1 MMLFLKKN
9 KVYALYGFI
18 SLIAI
23 VWNVLTMEHSIP
35 WCDEVM
41 LADTPAT
48 MHFYGEWSTTAFNAM
63 GEGSKPF
70 SVYLPLYTW
79 VLYAWISVLG
89 FSFLKVRLCELLTAV
104 ILGGAMLNLGRQISN
119 KNLSLFSVLFFS
131 LGFWFT
137 DLLLETY
144 RLARPD
150 ILGALMTV
158 FFAIYV
164 VKHIKSSRRYTW
176 QLILFS
182 ALSLAAGIQ
191 SGIFLVFGLIFAAI
205 FIRPLKIVTHPV
217 ICCVLGFIIGMA
229 IVSFYMACFGE
240 LKAFIVSIMNSSGS
254 VMKLWGVAREFVFPL
269 LGKEVTPI
277 VYPAGSD
284 IPFYSKLMDIFA
296 YVGTTILFVLNVLLL
311 LVNQVWN
318 NTKKKKLP
326 IIVFLYSVFVV
337 LCFNIAGR
345 YPGYYMWTAV
355 LPMLLSLLLWMN
367 NDLEKRTVNCS
378 LVGVAVVCITAMSLS
393 LFPLTGETPCDRIN
407 AFIEKRHFE
416 ATDKIAAPFSTFYAL
431 KPTNKNTYFYQ
442 VYPQDLIEDLDYIII
457 PQNANDYNI
466 KGMHEFLNKR
476 MNDTDYIVKKVGV
489 MRNPDMVVYR
499 CYRRNK

>member
-1 MMLFLKKN
+1 
-9 KVYALYGFI
+9 
-18 SLIAI
+18 
-23 VWNVLTMEHSIP
+23 
-35 WCDEVM
+35 
-41 LADTPAT
+41 
-48 MHFYGEWSTTAFNAM
+48 
-63 GEGSKPF
+63 
-70 SVYLPLYTW
+70 
-79 VLYAWISVLG
+79 
-89 FSFLKVRLCELLTAV
+89 
-104 ILGGAMLNLGRQISN
+104 
-119 KNLSLFSVLFFS
+119 
-131 LGFWFT
+131 
-137 DLLLETY
+137 
-144 RLARPD
+144 
-150 ILGALMTV
+150 
-158 FFAIYV
+158 
-164 VKHIKSSRRYTW
+164 
-176 QLILFS
+176 
-182 ALSLAAGIQ
+182 
-191 SGIFLVFGLIFAAI
+191 
-205 FIRPLKIVTHPV
+205 
-217 ICCVLGFIIGMA
+217 
-229 IVSFYMACFGE
+229 
-240 LKAFIVSIMNSSGS
+240 
-254 VMKLWGVAREFVFPL
+254 MKLWGVAREFVFPL

-296 YVGTTILFVLNVLLL
+296 YVGITILFVLNVLLL

-337 LCFNIAGR
+337 LCFNLAGR

-367 NDLEKRTVNCS
+367 NDLEKRTANCS
-378 LVGVAVVCITAMSLS
+378 LVGVAVVCITAMSLN
-393 LFPLTGETPCDRIN
+393 LFPLTGETPRDRIN

-476 MNDTDYIVKKVGV
+476 MNDTDYIVKKVDV